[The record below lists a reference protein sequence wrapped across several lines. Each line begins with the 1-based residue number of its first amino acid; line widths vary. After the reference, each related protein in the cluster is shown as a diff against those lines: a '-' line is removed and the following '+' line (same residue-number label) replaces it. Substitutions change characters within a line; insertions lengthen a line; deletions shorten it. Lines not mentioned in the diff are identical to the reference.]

1 MKNDVNASPR
11 KSIIT
16 LPIHLRSMIGL
27 LVVLSLSLPKA
38 SAQDSLRIE
47 KDGWTLDFLQPSTG
61 FAPQTKQQLIDLYF
75 NVYPQLVKA
84 FNPDATR
91 IVKVKIDTA
100 YDGVAYASRGQIV
113 ISSHWLHKN
122 PGDIDVLT
130 HELMHIVQAYPG
142 RSGPGWLVEG
152 IADYVRYKYGIAHEA
167 AGWQLPALKDDH
179 HYTSSYRV
187 TARFIAWVEETQSP
201 GIVKLLDQ
209 ALRNRQ
215 YQVQIWEKQTGTSLD
230 DLWLAYKRSQS

>member
-1 MKNDVNASPR
+1 MKNKNIV
-11 KSIIT
+11 
-16 LPIHLRSMIGL
+16 L
-27 LVVLSLSLPKA
+27 LLLAFSLFTSRA
-38 SAQDSLRIE
+38 AAQDSLRIE
-47 KDGWTLDFLQPSTG
+47 KEGWSLDFLQPSTG
-61 FAPQTKQQLIDLYF
+61 FASQTKEQLIDLYF
-75 NVYPQLVKA
+75 KVYPQLVKD
-84 FNPDATR
+84 FNPEATR
-91 IVKVKIDTA
+91 VVKVKIDTA

-113 ISSHWLHKN
+113 ISSHWLAKN

-167 AGWQLPALKDDH
+167 AGWQLPALKEDH

-215 YQVQIWEKQTGTSLD
+215 YKVQIWEEQTGKSLD
-230 DLWLAYKRSQS
+230 DLWQDYKNTQS